1 MGLFGFPS
9 VEGPVFFVIRFRRR
23 LRSLWSVL
31 EDDGFFSNFLRSIL
45 SPAIFKPVNF
55 LYLVVTFSVPVSSRV
70 SGVASVLAAGLGSAS
85 GELLVGSSTI
95 SSGTFSSTG
104 CGSVSVFGAGLSSEF
119 CSKSIF
125 PTFRSSLSSVRA

>member
-1 MGLFGFPS
+1 MGLFDFPC

-55 LYLVVTFSVPVSSRV
+55 LYLVVTFSVPVSSGV
-70 SGVASVLAAGLGSAS
+70 SEVASVLAVGLGSDS
-85 GELLVGSSTI
+85 GVLLVGSSTI

-104 CGSVSVFGAGLSSEF
+104 CGSVSVFGSGLSSDF
-119 CSKSIF
+119 GSKSIF
-125 PTFRSSLSSVRA
+125 PTFRSPLSSVRA